1 MKAKNIIV
9 LGGGESGVG
18 AALLAKQRGYQV
30 LLSEAGEI
38 KAQYRKELLEQG
50 ILFEE
55 GGHSEENILAADEVI
70 KSPGIPEKAPI
81 IQKLRTAQIPIIS
94 EIEFASRFTNAQI
107 IAITGTNGKTTTT
120 LLTYHLLKTAGL
132 RVGLAGNVG
141 NSFAKEV
148 FLEFE
153 NEKNVEGKN
162 IEKEYDYYVLEVS
175 SFQLDDIVDFAPH
188 ISVITNITPDHLDR
202 YLYSLDLY
210 AASKLRIFENQTAQ
224 DYFIYDAECRLLS
237 EKIQQKIEEKAI
249 NPQIIPIEV
258 EGNRRRFIALQDK
271 IRIAAPQRPAF
282 DIALANLPLKG
293 LHNQLNM
300 SIAATIAQ
308 LLGVEAAQIERG
320 LATFVN
326 APHRLEVVR
335 QLGGVTYVNDS
346 KATNVD
352 SVFYA
357 LPAFEKPL
365 VWIVG
370 GVDKGND
377 YSLIADLIEK
387 YVRLVICL
395 GKDNTK
401 IVTFLEKNFSNKTV
415 FQTFSME
422 EAVRVA
428 HKHAQPGEVVLLSPA
443 CASFDLFKNYE
454 DRGEQFKKYVNRLS

>member
-18 AALLAKQRGYQV
+18 AALLAKQKGYQV
-30 LLSEAGEI
+30 LLSEGGEI
-38 KAQYRKELLEQG
+38 KAQYRKVLLDYG

-70 KSPGIPEKAPI
+70 KSPGIPEKVPI

-94 EIEFASRFTNAQI
+94 EIEFASRFTNAKI

-120 LLTYHLLKTAGL
+120 LLTHHLLKTAGL
-132 RVGLAGNVG
+132 RVALAGNVG

-148 FLEFE
+148 FLESE
-153 NEKNVEGKN
+153 QEKNE
-162 IEKEYDYYVLEVS
+162 EKEYDYYVLEVS
-175 SFQLDDIVDFAPH
+175 SFQLDDIADFKPH
-188 ISVITNITPDHLDR
+188 IAVITNITPDHLDR
-202 YLYSLDLY
+202 YLYDMDLY
-210 AASKLRIFENQTAQ
+210 AASKLRIFENQTAE
-224 DYFIYDAECRLLS
+224 DYFVYDAECEFLD
-237 EKIQQKIEEKAI
+237 QKIKQKIAQTAI
-249 NPQIIPIEV
+249 NPQILPIKVV
-258 EGNRRRFIALQDK
+258 ENRKQFLSLQDK
-271 IRIAAPQRPAF
+271 IRIATPQQPIL
-282 DIALANLPLKG
+282 DLPLADLPLKG

-308 LLGVEAAQIERG
+308 LLEIPPQAIAEG

-335 QLGGVTYVNDS
+335 HLEGVTYVNDS

-357 LPAFEKPL
+357 LPAFEKNL

-377 YSLIADLIEK
+377 YNLISDLIEK

-401 IVTFLEKNFSNKTV
+401 IVTFMEKNFPDKTL

-428 HKHAQPGEVVLLSPA
+428 HKQAKAGEMVLLSPA

-454 DRGEQFKKYVNRLS
+454 DRGEQFKKYVNRLGI